1 MPISVFCHV
10 CNHGNKKNCKKKHFL
25 MLIKEV
31 VQKIFILG
39 KLFETTGFY
48 DNTIIKSAY
57 IIELGNHRNRQ
68 NCTKVNFYTHKEG
81 GNRNISFGKII

>member
-1 MPISVFCHV
+1 MYK
-10 CNHGNKKNCKKKHFL
+10 NHFW

-39 KLFETTGFY
+39 KLFETTVVY
-48 DNTIIKSAY
+48 DNTIIESAY
-57 IIELGNHRNRQ
+57 IIELGNHGNRQ
-68 NCTKVNFYTHKEG
+68 NCITFNFYTYKEG